1 MKLVDYINSDADWK
15 DSIEILP
22 QSELG
27 VKFSTQPITTHN
39 NLHGHFHS
47 YINKV
52 KSYKHDD
59 PFVALVSDIEIHSH
73 NQSGSISAIKNE
85 IKFEDIS
92 TSYEFNPPINPTLI
106 YDDLCVLLSLD
117 SGFNYF
123 HWLCQILPRV
133 KLLQD
138 FNLNW
143 GDISNILIPKITGNF
158 VKESLHKLRVPLYKC
173 VQQEE
178 SQIYKFKNLIIP
190 SRPNRHIYLTKW
202 SLDFLKQTFLKKD
215 YRQNLKL
222 YIPRYP
228 AVGRSILN
236 ERELWGIL
244 KNKGY
249 KKIDTSCMSIS
260 RQAKLF
266 NSASHIVAPH
276 GASLA
281 NLSFCQ
287 PNTKVIEIFNE
298 DYFTILY
305 WNICNIL
312 NLKYGYLIC
321 KNHDSDEI
329 QNKRKNII
337 VDIQDFKKIMCKI
350 DNS

>member
-1 MKLVDYINSDADWK
+1 MKLLDYINTNTDWK
-15 DSIEILP
+15 DSITKLP

-27 VKFSTQPITTHN
+27 IKFSTQPISIDN
-39 NLHGHFHS
+39 NSNTYFNN

-73 NQSGSISAIKNE
+73 NQSGSISAIKDK

-92 TSYEFNPPINPTLI
+92 TSYEFNLPVNSTPT
-106 YDDLCVLLSLD
+106 YNDLCVLLSLD

-143 GDISNILIPKITGNF
+143 GNISNILIPKITGNF
-158 VKESLHKLRVPLYKC
+158 VRESLHKLRIPLSKC
-173 VQQEE
+173 LQQEE

-202 SLDFLKQTFLKKD
+202 SLDFLKQTFLKKN
-215 YRQNLKL
+215 YRQHLKL

-236 ERELWGIL
+236 ERELWGML

-321 KNHDSDEI
+321 KNHEPNEI

-337 VDIQDFKKIMCKI
+337 VDMQDFKKIMCKI